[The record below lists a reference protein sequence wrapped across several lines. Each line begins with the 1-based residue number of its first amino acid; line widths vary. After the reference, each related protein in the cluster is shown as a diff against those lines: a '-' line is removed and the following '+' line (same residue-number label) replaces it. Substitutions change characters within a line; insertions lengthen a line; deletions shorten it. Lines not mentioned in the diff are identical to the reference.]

1 MGVEYHA
8 AANVFFDLHR
18 YSPTTGVE
26 STRRLLEYLDR
37 PEESFRVIQVAGSNG
52 EGSTA

>member
-1 MGVEYHA
+1 MEYHE
-8 AANVFFDLHR
+8 AANVFFDLRR